1 MEKYELEYT
10 ILAYILQYAKRAREI
25 MSRVPINGEMFEDDK
40 CRAAFIALMN
50 EESEDVDVLAKKLLE
65 HLPELKDAKT
75 QGLFLGRAA
84 SIARLEVD
92 LNKFASAAILREHRR
107 RLAIAQ
113 TQSAGL
119 SLELILDN
127 EEQIVLDSKTRAA
140 ALSAALFNQ
149 DFSPL
154 DGDIIPATDPKLLN
168 VPGFVNELVEYSMR
182 SAPCPNR
189 VLSFTGALSMLAHL
203 SGRKFIGPRDARPN
217 IYLVALA
224 GSGVGKDLPQ
234 HLNREIAQQAYLKNS
249 IISSVASGQALE
261 DSLLRSPTLLC
272 QIDEFDTVLEILKST
287 KNGNAATEA
296 LWSTLLKLFSASKS
310 TYDTRVKAASS
321 KGDEGGISIYQPSV
335 SLYASA
341 IPSRFYGALTERAC
355 TNGLVGRCLVFEAG
369 TRGEENLNSGDVAN
383 PMPQSIKRMVS
394 YLVNI
399 GYRFNDNRPLEARD
413 LIRVDYGEGAE
424 EEAVKINKEVDIL
437 FRKAER
443 ENDEMEK
450 SVWNRSREF
459 VYKLSM
465 LYAISESLVDMR
477 TPVVSLVAIKWAWK
491 LVKSLQLRMIAMIR
505 EYSAVDEMDANV
517 KKVLGIIR
525 KSGKCG
531 ISRAIVGQKSRISA
545 DVLDKIEKTLLDR
558 NEIEVEMIEGS
569 KNGKATKRYC
579 IKAKKKK

>member
-1 MEKYELEYT
+1 MNKYELEYT

-182 SAPCPNR
+182 VAPRPNR

-224 GSGVGKDLPQ
+224 GSGVGKDTPQ
-234 HLNREIAQQAYLKNS
+234 RINRTIAQMERMVIS
-249 IISSVASGQALE
+249 ILGGVASGQGLE
-261 DSLLRSPTLLC
+261 DALVRSPTLLC
-272 QIDEFDTVLEILKST
+272 QIDEFDTVLETLKST
-287 KNGNAATEA
+287 KNTNAATEA
-296 LWSTLLKLFSASKS
+296 LWSMLLTLFSASGS
-310 TYDTRVKAASS
+310 THTTRMKAVSS
-321 KGDEGGISIYQPSV
+321 KGNDGGIPIYQPSV

-341 IPSRFYGALTERAC
+341 IPARFYGALTERAC

-369 TRGEENLNSGDVAN
+369 TRGDENLNSGDVAN

-394 YLVNI
+394 YLVNT
-399 GYRFNDNRPLEARD
+399 GYRFFDNRPVEARD

-424 EEAVKINKEVDIL
+424 GEAAKISKEVDIL

-443 ENDEMEK
+443 EHDEMEK
-450 SVWNRSREF
+450 SIWNRSVELIN
-459 VYKLSM
+459 KLAL

-477 TPVVSLVAIKWAWK
+477 IPVVSLDALKWAWA

-505 EYSAVDEMDANV
+505 EHTAVDEMDANV

-525 KSGKCG
+525 ESGKRG
-531 ISRAIVGQKSRISA
+531 ISRSDVSKRFHLSA
-545 DVLDKIEKTLLDR
+545 DILDKVEKTLLDR
-558 NEIEVEMIEGS
+558 EEIVLESAVPS

-579 IKAKKKK
+579 IKDKKKK